1 MKHLTCLLATIAF
14 AGPALA
20 DCDVDGIA
28 TALDAPLAT
37 LKPVEREVTDVQS
50 TEGGVWRI
58 YRERDGRLNS
68 IVRIDGGESGMQETR
83 LSVVNRKA
91 YGIAAT
97 RVDYLH
103 HAFIEG
109 GPNGTAKRTTSYYNF
124 CNGKVYV
131 PSGDGVSVDAE
142 QYPRDGMAART
153 LMLDDKDVA
162 DFTKGLTR

>member
-1 MKHLTCLLATIAF
+1 MKRTACLLAALAF

-20 DCDVDGIA
+20 DCDVDAIA
-28 TALDAPLAT
+28 RALESPLAG
-37 LKPVEREVTDVQS
+37 LKPFEREVSDVQS

-58 YRERDGRLNS
+58 YREKDGRLNT

-83 LSVVNRKA
+83 LGVVNRKT

-109 GPNGTAKRTTSYYNF
+109 GPNGTAKRTTSYYYF
-124 CNGKVYV
+124 CDGRLYV
-131 PSGDGVSVDAE
+131 PSGDGVTIDTE
-142 QYPRDGMAART
+142 QYPKDGMTARK

-162 DFTKGLTR
+162 EFTKGLRR